1 MVQTDE
7 ANFERLFAPFR
18 IRDVEI
24 PNRIAVVAFGS
35 SLGGAA
41 LWGSR
46 AAGGLGLIVAGMQ
59 SVHPTSTSNP
69 GMTENINDDVID
81 TLRATAEAV
90 HEHGTKIIAQLCH
103 VGHLASGLY
112 KTLPL
117 WGPSVVRAPSG
128 ARFPGGGGVL
138 PHAMTVAEI
147 AEVTEAFAAA
157 AARNIT
163 AGFDGVEINAAE
175 GYLLAQF
182 ISPAINRRD
191 DDYGGS
197 AAARRRFLI
206 EVIAAVRERIG
217 PGPLLGVRV
226 GTDDNLEEG
235 ITIDDVREV
244 AAAIGETGQV
254 DYLTTMPGIVPP
266 MGYEPGAFSDLS
278 AAAKQASGLP
288 VLYMGW
294 VDGPETG
301 ESLLASDVCDLVGMS
316 RATLADPELPIKA
329 RAGELERILPCIA
342 CNACA
347 GGGMGCILRPMVRAA
362 PGAENGGDPQ
372 KVLVIG
378 AGPAGVYAATQ
389 LADRGHSVTIWERDD
404 HLGGQIAIAAAAPH
418 RERLSDLIAYQ
429 ERELARAGVT
439 VELNHNATID
449 EVKSFGADAVIVATG
464 ALAHVPQI
472 PGIDQANVTDV
483 HKVLRGEAELGD
495 NVLVIMGRS
504 EHRYEALT
512 TAEYIAEQGKH
523 VRVATDAN
531 YAGDLWEPMTR
542 MAAYRRLARLGV
554 EFTSMVEL
562 VAIRENRVEMRNRY
576 SHEPEIFEV
585 DTIVVAHGED
595 ANSALLAELQQLD
608 TTVHSAGDVVA
619 PRTLSDAFQDAAYVT
634 AQF

>member
-1 MVQTDE
+1 
-7 ANFERLFAPFR
+7 
-18 IRDVEI
+18 
-24 PNRIAVVAFGS
+24 
-35 SLGGAA
+35 
-41 LWGSR
+41 
-46 AAGGLGLIVAGMQ
+46 
-59 SVHPTSTSNP
+59 
-69 GMTENINDDVID
+69 
-81 TLRATAEAV
+81 
-90 HEHGTKIIAQLCH
+90 
-103 VGHLASGLY
+103 
-112 KTLPL
+112 
-117 WGPSVVRAPSG
+117 
-128 ARFPGGGGVL
+128 
-138 PHAMTVAEI
+138 
-147 AEVTEAFAAA
+147 
-157 AARNIT
+157 
-163 AGFDGVEINAAE
+163 
-175 GYLLAQF
+175 
-182 ISPAINRRD
+182 
-191 DDYGGS
+191 
-197 AAARRRFLI
+197 
-206 EVIAAVRERIG
+206 
-217 PGPLLGVRV
+217 
-226 GTDDNLEEG
+226 
-235 ITIDDVREV
+235 
-244 AAAIGETGQV
+244 
-254 DYLTTMPGIVPP
+254 
-266 MGYEPGAFSDLS
+266 
-278 AAAKQASGLP
+278 
-288 VLYMGW
+288 
-294 VDGPETG
+294 
-301 ESLLASDVCDLVGMS
+301 
-316 RATLADPELPIKA
+316 
-329 RAGELERILPCIA
+329 
-342 CNACA
+342 
-347 GGGMGCILRPMVRAA
+347 MGCILRPMVRAA

-378 AGPAGVYAATQ
+378 AGPAGVHTATQ